1 MIDSPPKIVP
11 LAIDLHENLVEVSL
25 AFRECTKLLD
35 PFASNLRSKHWA
47 EPVPPESDGFVADI
61 DPAFVQQIFDIP
73 QRKRK
78 SDIKHHGQADDLGTG
93 FEVLEGGRFGHG
105 QKLRNRP
112 ALLKPSSSDKT
123 VQTGKSNLPVAFHNL
138 NSGH

>member
-1 MIDSPPKIVP
+1 M
-11 LAIDLHENLVEVSL
+11 
-25 AFRECTKLLD
+25 
-35 PFASNLRSKHWA
+35 
-47 EPVPPESDGFVADI
+47 ADI
-61 DPAFVQQIFDIP
+61 DPALVQQIFDIP
-73 QRKRK
+73 QRKWK

-93 FEVLEGGRFGHG
+93 FEVLERGRFGHG